1 MTDSFRELDLRS
13 HDRIDVAMLWREE
26 DDLVVVTVSDG
37 KTGTEF
43 AIYVREDEQ
52 PLDVFHHPFAY
63 AAHRGIDTEGATAST
78 RGFAG
83 RRRTAGLM
91 RRGCLSRGRRA
102 CT

>member
-1 MTDSFRELDLRS
+1 MVRGPPLADHADMTDSFRELNHRS
-13 HDRIDVAMLWREE
+13 HDRIDVALLWRKE

-63 AAHRGIDTEGATAST
+63 AAHRGIDTGGFETA
-78 RGFAG
+78 A
-83 RRRTAGLM
+83 A
-91 RRGCLSRGRRA
+91 LSA
-102 CT
+102 ASA